1 MKVKFFE
8 RFDYFII
15 VCIVVLSAMG
25 VAFIYSS
32 AIDSSGILQ
41 NSDYKKQAVWCAVGL
56 VFMIA
61 TAIFDYRFFKRYAIA
76 IGITLVVALIA
87 TRLFGKT
94 VNNAK
99 SWLGFYGL
107 GIQPS
112 EPGKIMFIIFLA
124 WFLERSD
131 KDNPLKRFFMA
142 LCFTLVPIGLILLQ
156 PDLGTALVYF
166 PIFFVMCYIA
176 NIPLRYLLP
185 VLCTGILTI
194 VFIMIPLWQQFILQ
208 KPIYLV
214 TILSDKTN
222 MIAIS
227 LTLLSIMILS
237 LLGYRYTKKKYFY
250 WIVYVCSILLIAYT
264 LAFCGLKIL
273 TKESHKY
280 QRNRII
286 AFLNPA
292 YDPQGA
298 GYNVSSAKIAIG
310 SGGMFG
316 QGFKMGN
323 QSHLKF
329 VPEQSTDFIF
339 SILSEEIGF
348 IGGLIV
354 FICFLVIMLRIIIAA
369 RSTSNVFGSYIC
381 AGILGMLFFHF
392 LVNIGMDIGLMPV
405 MGIPLPF
412 VSYGGSAYITNCI
425 AMGLVMSVAS
435 RKLDFGIMNSLQ

>member
-1 MKVKFFE
+1 MKVKFFQ
-8 RFDYFII
+8 RFDYFIL
-15 VCIVVLSAMG
+15 VCVVILSALG

-32 AIDSSGILQ
+32 AIDSSGVLQ
-41 NSDYKKQAVWCAVGL
+41 NTDYRKQAVWCAVGL
-56 VFMIA
+56 VMMVVA
-61 TAIFDYRFFKRYAIA
+61 TIFDYRLFKRYAIP
-76 IGITLVVALIA
+76 IGIVLVLSLIA

-94 VNNAK
+94 VNNSK

-112 EPGKIMFIIFLA
+112 EPGKIMFTIFLA

-131 KDNPLKRFFMA
+131 KMNPLKRFFMA

-156 PDLGTALVYF
+156 PDMGTALVYF

-185 VLCTGILTI
+185 VLCTSILTI
-194 VFIMIPLWQQFILQ
+194 VFVMVPLWQQFILQ
-208 KPIYLV
+208 KPIF
-214 TILSDKTN
+214 IISFLSDKTT

-227 LTLLSIMILS
+227 VTLISVIILS
-237 LLGYRYTKKKYFY
+237 LFGYRYTKNKYFY
-250 WIVYVCSILLIAYT
+250 WIIYVCSILLIAYVLT
-264 LAFCGLKIL
+264 FCGLKVL
-273 TKESHKY
+273 TKDNHKY
-280 QRNRII
+280 QRNRLI
-286 AFLNPA
+286 AFLNPS

-298 GYNVSSAKIAIG
+298 GYNVNSAKIAIG

-348 IGGLIV
+348 IGGLVI
-354 FICFLVIMLRIIIAA
+354 FICFLVIILRIVIAA

-381 AGILGMLFFHF
+381 SGIIGMLFFHF

-435 RKLDFGIMNSLQ
+435 RKLDFGIMNSL

>member
-1 MKVKFFE
+1 MKIKFFE
-8 RFDYFII
+8 RFDYLII
-15 VCIVVLSAMG
+15 VCIVILSAMG

-32 AIDSSGILQ
+32 AIDSSGVLQ
-41 NSDYKKQAVWCAVGL
+41 NLDYRKQSVWCAVGMSL
-56 VFMIA
+56 MIVA
-61 TAIFDYRFFKRYAIA
+61 TIFDYRLFKRYAIP
-76 IGITLVVALIA
+76 IGIILVVSLIA

-94 VNNAK
+94 VNNSK

-112 EPGKIMFIIFLA
+112 EPGKILFILFMA

-131 KDNPLKRFFMA
+131 KDNPLKRFFLA
-142 LCFTLVPIGLILLQ
+142 LCFTLIPMGLILLQ
-156 PDLGTALVYF
+156 NDMGTALVYF

-176 NIPLRYLLP
+176 HVPLRYLLP
-185 VLCTGILTI
+185 VLFCGILTI
-194 VFIMIPLWQQFILQ
+194 VFIMVPLWQQYILQ
-208 KPIYLV
+208 KPIYIVSVLR
-214 TILSDKTN
+214 DKTI

-227 LTLLSIMILS
+227 ITLLLIIILS

-250 WIVYVCSILLIAYT
+250 WIIYVCSILLISYALAYM
-264 LAFCGLKIL
+264 GLHVL
-273 TKESHKY
+273 TKEGHKY
-280 QRNRII
+280 QRNR
-286 AFLNPA
+286 LLVYLKSD
-292 YDPQGA
+292 YDVQVA
-298 GYNVSSAKIAIG
+298 GYNVTGAKIAIG

-339 SILSEEIGF
+339 SIISEEIGF

-354 FICFLVIMLRIIIAA
+354 FSCFLLIFLRIVIAA
-369 RSTSNVFGSYIC
+369 RTTSNLFGSYIC
-381 AGILGMLFFHF
+381 SGVLGMLFFHF

>member
-1 MKVKFFE
+1 MKVKFFQ
-8 RFDYFII
+8 RFDYFIL
-15 VCIVVLSAMG
+15 VCVVILSALG

-32 AIDSSGILQ
+32 AIDSSGVLQ

-56 VFMIA
+56 IFMIA
-61 TAIFDYRFFKRYAIA
+61 SAIFDYRFFKRYAIP
-76 IGITLVVALIA
+76 IGIALIVSLIL
-87 TRLFGKT
+87 TKLFGKT
-94 VNNAK
+94 VNNSK

-124 WFLERSD
+124 WYLERSE
-131 KDNPLKRFFMA
+131 KDNPLKRFLLA

-185 VLCTGILTI
+185 VLGTGILTI
-194 VFIMIPLWQQFILQ
+194 IFIMVPLWQEFILQ
-208 KPIYLV
+208 KPIY
-214 TILSDKTN
+214 I
-222 MIAIS
+222 IS
-227 LTLLSIMILS
+227 LLNDKKNMLVISFTLLTIILLS
-237 LLGYRYTKKKYFY
+237 LLGYHYTKKKYFY
-250 WIVYVCSILLIAYT
+250 WIVYVCAVLLIAYV
-264 LAFCGLKIL
+264 LAFCGLKVM
-273 TKESHKY
+273 TRESHKY
-280 QRNRII
+280 QRNRLL
-286 AFLNPA
+286 AYLNPS
-292 YDPQGA
+292 YDPLGS

-316 QGFKMGN
+316 QGFKMGA

-348 IGGLIV
+348 IGGLVV
-354 FICFLVIMLRIIIAA
+354 FICFLVIILRIVIAA

-381 AGILGMLFFHF
+381 SGIIGMLFFHF

-435 RKLDFGIMNSLQ
+435 RKLDFGIMNSL